1 MAAQSSTS
9 IANRALQMLGAAS
22 ILALTDNSKE
32 ARESTRCYDACRRA
46 ELRAHPWNFA
56 FRRALLAPSAD
67 APSFG
72 FAYAF
77 PLPADCLRVPLP
89 NDFDLDWEIEGR
101 AILTN
106 STNSP
111 WSADVPA
118 GDGASL
124 ALRYVA
130 DIEDASLFDAAFC
143 EVLAAR
149 MAVEMCE
156 VITQSN
162 QKAQIVQG
170 KYKDALATAYA
181 CDALENLPADPP
193 EDPWVVA
200 HRS

>member
-32 ARESTRCYDACRRA
+32 ARESNRCYDDCRRA
-46 ELRAHPWNFA
+46 ELRAHPWNFS
-56 FRRALLAPSAD
+56 FKRALLAPSATPP
-67 APSFG
+67 AFG
-72 FAYAF
+72 FGYAF

-111 WSADVPA
+111 WSASVPS
-118 GDGASL
+118 GTGASL

-130 DIEDASLFDAAFC
+130 DIEDATLFDATFC
-143 EVLAAR
+143 EALAAR
-149 MAVEMCE
+149 MAGEMCE
-156 VITQSN
+156 VLTQSN

-170 KYKDALATAYA
+170 RYKDALAVAHA
-181 CDALENLPADPP
+181 CDALENLPAEPP
-193 EDPWVVA
+193 VDPWVAA